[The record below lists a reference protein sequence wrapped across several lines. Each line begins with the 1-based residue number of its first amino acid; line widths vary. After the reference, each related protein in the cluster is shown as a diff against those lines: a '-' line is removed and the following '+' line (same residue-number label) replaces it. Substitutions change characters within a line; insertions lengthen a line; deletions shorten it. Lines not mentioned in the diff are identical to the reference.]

1 VNMTRPRVIEKRC
14 DAWFVGTA
22 FQRAPS
28 PGELAD
34 PLAEALDACDGDIDL
49 EPPEPEF
56 DDPEPSKYDDDDD
69 NFDYDDTD
77 EFPW

>member
-1 VNMTRPRVIEKRC
+1 METTELQDK
-14 DAWFVGTA
+14 FVE
-22 FQRAPS
+22 R
-28 PGELAD
+28 LAED
-34 PLAEALDACDGDIDL
+34 GLAEALDACDGEIDL

-77 EFPW
+77 EFPWC